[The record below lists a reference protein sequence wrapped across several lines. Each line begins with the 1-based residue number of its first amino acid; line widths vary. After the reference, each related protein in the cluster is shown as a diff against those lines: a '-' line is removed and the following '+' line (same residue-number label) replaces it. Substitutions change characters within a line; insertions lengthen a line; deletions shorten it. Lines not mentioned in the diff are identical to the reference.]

1 MTVVRPNSIAGINS
15 ITVQTG
21 QSLNIH
27 DSDGNLIRNIVSAT
41 GVGTFYALSVGTA
54 GTVSNTG
61 NAALAGIV
69 TANGGVVVGAAATIK
84 TNGNATFSGI
94 VTAASFVGDG
104 SGLTGAGPALTGST
118 NNTIVTVTGSNAITG
133 ESTFTYTPS
142 ILTIT
147 NASGASEV
155 TLVTPSAND
164 SGIYFNDGSNSGAL
178 SYNHSDDSM
187 RFRVNATEKAR
198 IDSTGRLIIGHT
210 ATDDR
215 DGYNSSLQVSGT
227 GGDDSSICIGRWSGD
242 ASASSVV
249 LTKSRNGTI
258 GSHTVVQAND
268 ILGMVQFQGDVGTNY
283 HVGADIRAKVESGVG
298 NDDVPA
304 SLIFS
309 TNAGSTG
316 TTQRMVID
324 SVGKIGFND
333 TTPTEGT
340 VSIIQ
345 HDSSVTTTGLNIH
358 TNGGS
363 AGSGTQYALKIT
375 GTSQNDCPV
384 YGIHI
389 DKTQQYTQN
398 VTGVYSKITATYSD
412 PVSGHFIVHGTA
424 MNTGGHVCGVKGEV
438 MSDSGSNNNRKSRA
452 VWAYNGTQQGSDT
465 YGIQIDTVTGGNGDL
480 RGIQVH
486 HGGSTKFYVDSSGN
500 VWSSTNSYSSDRDIK
515 TDIQALSGTSL
526 NLIKQLEPRTFKW
539 RESEEDEKDGTIY
552 KPDGATLTGFIAQ
565 EVQAVI
571 PSIVTGTDG
580 SKEMGINYQGLTA
593 HLVNTIK
600 ELSSEIDTLKTKVAA
615 LESA

>member
-1 MTVVRPNSIAGINS
+1 MGIRIDGTSDLINAADGS
-15 ITVQTG
+15 LTIEG
-21 QSLNIH
+21 QSVNT
-27 DSDGNLIRNIVSAT
+27 T
-41 GVGTFYALSVGTA
+41 GIITASGGMKVGS
-54 GTVSNTG
+54 
-61 NAALAGIV
+61 
-69 TANGGVVVGAAATIK
+69 AATIHSTGQFNIGVAATVF
-84 TNGNATFSGI
+84 TNGNATFAGI

-164 SGIYFNDGSNSGAL
+164 SGVYFNDGSNSGAL

-198 IDSTGRLIIGHT
+198 IDSSGRVLVGTDSNTSPIGW
-210 ATDDR
+210 
-215 DGYNSSLQVSGT
+215 GNNLQVASTSAAAGVSIRRDSADT
-227 GGDDSSICIGRWSGD
+227 GGALLVFG
-242 ASASSVV
+242 
-249 LTKSRNGTI
+249 KSRGSLNGN
-258 GSHTVVQAND
+258 TVVQSGDQIGGMYFAGGDGTDVNSIAAQLSVEVDGTPGSND
-268 ILGMVQFQGDVGTNY
+268 MPGRILFKTTAD
-283 HVGADIRAKVESGVG
+283 GASSATERMRISASG
-298 NDDVPA
+298 
-304 SLIFS
+304 
-309 TNAGSTG
+309 
-316 TTQRMVID
+316 Q
-324 SVGKIGFND
+324 IGFND
-333 TTPTEGT
+333 TSPTEAT

-389 DKTQQYTQN
+389 DKTQQYTQM
-398 VTGVYSKITATYSD
+398 VTGVYSKVTGTYSN
-412 PVSGHFIVHGTA
+412 PISGHFIVNGASMNSGTYVA
-424 MNTGGHVCGVKGEV
+424 GIKGEV
-438 MSDSGSNNNRKSRA
+438 ESDSGSNSNRTSRA
-452 VWAYNGTQQGSDT
+452 VWGYNGTQQGSDT
-465 YGIQIDTVTGGNGDL
+465 YAIQADTVTGGNGDL
-480 RGIQVH
+480 RGFQYL
-486 HGGSTKFYVDSSGN
+486 HGGSTKFYVNSSGN
-500 VWSSTNSYSSDRDIK
+500 VWSASNSYSSDRDIK
-515 TDIQALSGTSL
+515 TDIQTLTGTSL
-526 NLIKQLEPRTFKW
+526 NLIKQLVPKTFKW
-539 RESEEDEKDGTIY
+539 KESKENEKDGTIY

-565 EVQAVI
+565 EVQSIIPGIVI
-571 PSIVTGTDG
+571 GTDG

>member
-1 MTVVRPNSIAGINS
+1 MGIRIDGASDLINATDGSLTIEGQSINS
-15 ITVQTG
+15 TG
-21 QSLNIH
+21 I
-27 DSDGNLIRNIVSAT
+27 
-41 GVGTFYALSVGTA
+41 GTFS
-54 GTVSNTG
+54 
-61 NAALAGIV
+61 
-69 TANGGVVVGAAATIK
+69 GGVKVGSAATIHSTGQFNIGVAATVF
-84 TNGNATFSGI
+84 TNGNATFAGI

-164 SGIYFNDGSNSGAL
+164 SGVYFNDGSNSGAL

-198 IDSTGRLIIGHT
+198 IDSSGRVLVGTDSNTSPIGW
-210 ATDDR
+210 
-215 DGYNSSLQVSGT
+215 GNNLQVASTSAAAGVSIRRDSADT
-227 GGDDSSICIGRWSGD
+227 GGALLVFG
-242 ASASSVV
+242 
-249 LTKSRNGTI
+249 KSRGSLNGN
-258 GSHTVVQAND
+258 TVVQSGDQIGGMYFAGGDGTDVNSIAAQLSVEVDGTPGSND
-268 ILGMVQFQGDVGTNY
+268 MPGRILFKTTAD
-283 HVGADIRAKVESGVG
+283 GASSATERMRISASG
-298 NDDVPA
+298 
-304 SLIFS
+304 
-309 TNAGSTG
+309 
-316 TTQRMVID
+316 Q
-324 SVGKIGFND
+324 IGFND
-333 TTPTEGT
+333 TSPTEAT

-389 DKTQQYTQN
+389 DKTQQYTQM
-398 VTGVYSKITATYSD
+398 VTGVYSKVTGTYSN
-412 PVSGHFIVHGTA
+412 PISGHFIVNGASMNSGTYVA
-424 MNTGGHVCGVKGEV
+424 GIKGEV
-438 MSDSGSNNNRKSRA
+438 ESDSGSNSNRTSRA
-452 VWAYNGTQQGSDT
+452 VWGYNGTQQGSDT
-465 YGIQIDTVTGGNGDL
+465 YAIQADTVTGGNGDL
-480 RGIQVH
+480 RGFQYL
-486 HGGSTKFYVDSSGN
+486 HGGSTKFYVNSSGN
-500 VWSSTNSYSSDRDIK
+500 VWSASNSYSSDRDIK
-515 TDIQALSGTSL
+515 TDIQTLTGTSL
-526 NLIKQLEPRTFKW
+526 NLIKQLVPKTFKW
-539 RESEEDEKDGTIY
+539 KESKENEKDGTIY

-565 EVQAVI
+565 EVQSIIPGIVI
-571 PSIVTGTDG
+571 GTDG

>member
-1 MTVVRPNSIAGINS
+1 MGIRIDGASDLINATDGSLTIEGQSINS
-15 ITVQTG
+15 TG
-21 QSLNIH
+21 I
-27 DSDGNLIRNIVSAT
+27 
-41 GVGTFYALSVGTA
+41 GTFS
-54 GTVSNTG
+54 
-61 NAALAGIV
+61 
-69 TANGGVVVGAAATIK
+69 GGVKVGSAATIHS
-84 TNGNATFSGI
+84 TGQFNIGVAATVFPNGNATFAGI

-164 SGIYFNDGSNSGAL
+164 SGVYFNDGSNSGAL

-198 IDSTGRLIIGHT
+198 IDSSGRVLVGTDSNTSPIGW
-210 ATDDR
+210 
-215 DGYNSSLQVSGT
+215 GNNLQVASTSAAAGVSIRRDSADT
-227 GGDDSSICIGRWSGD
+227 GGALLVFG
-242 ASASSVV
+242 
-249 LTKSRNGTI
+249 KSRGSLNG
-258 GSHTVVQAND
+258 STVVQSGDQIGGMYFAGGDGTDVNSIAAQLSVEVDGTPGSND
-268 ILGMVQFQGDVGTNY
+268 MPGRILFKTTAD
-283 HVGADIRAKVESGVG
+283 GASSPTERMRISASG
-298 NDDVPA
+298 
-304 SLIFS
+304 
-309 TNAGSTG
+309 
-316 TTQRMVID
+316 Q
-324 SVGKIGFND
+324 IGFND
-333 TTPTEGT
+333 TSPTEAT

-398 VTGVYSKITATYSD
+398 VTGVYSKVTATYSN
-412 PVSGHFIVHGTA
+412 PISGHFIVNGASMNSGTYVA
-424 MNTGGHVCGVKGEV
+424 GIKGEV
-438 MSDSGSNNNRKSRA
+438 ESDSGSNSNRTSRA
-452 VWAYNGTQQGSDT
+452 VWGYNGTQQGSDT
-465 YGIQIDTVTGGNGDL
+465 YAIQADTVTGGNGDL
-480 RGIQVH
+480 RGFQYL
-486 HGGSTKFYVDSSGN
+486 HGGSTKFYVNSSGN
-500 VWSSTNSYSSDRDIK
+500 VWSASNSYSSDRDIK
-515 TDIQALSGTSL
+515 TDIQTLTGTSL
-526 NLIKQLEPRTFKW
+526 NLIKQLVPKTFKW
-539 RESEEDEKDGTIY
+539 KESKENEKDGTIY

-565 EVQAVI
+565 EVQSIIPGIVI
-571 PSIVTGTDG
+571 GTDG

>member
-1 MTVVRPNSIAGINS
+1 MGIRIDGASDLINATDGSLTIEGQSINS
-15 ITVQTG
+15 TG
-21 QSLNIH
+21 I
-27 DSDGNLIRNIVSAT
+27 
-41 GVGTFYALSVGTA
+41 GTFS
-54 GTVSNTG
+54 
-61 NAALAGIV
+61 
-69 TANGGVVVGAAATIK
+69 GGVKVGSAATIHSTGQFNIGVAATVF
-84 TNGNATFSGI
+84 TNGNATFAGI

-164 SGIYFNDGSNSGAL
+164 SGVYFNDGSNSGAL

-198 IDSTGRLIIGHT
+198 IDSSGRVLVGTDSNTSPIGW
-210 ATDDR
+210 
-215 DGYNSSLQVSGT
+215 GNNLQVAGTSAVAGVSIRRDSADT
-227 GGDDSSICIGRWSGD
+227 GGALLVFG
-242 ASASSVV
+242 
-249 LTKSRNGTI
+249 KSRGSLNGN
-258 GSHTVVQAND
+258 TVVQSGDQIGGMYFAGGDGTDVNSIAAQLSVEVDGTPGSND
-268 ILGMVQFQGDVGTNY
+268 MPGRILFKTTAD
-283 HVGADIRAKVESGVG
+283 GASSATERMRISASG
-298 NDDVPA
+298 
-304 SLIFS
+304 
-309 TNAGSTG
+309 
-316 TTQRMVID
+316 Q
-324 SVGKIGFND
+324 IGFND
-333 TTPTEGT
+333 TSPTEAT

-384 YGIHI
+384 NGIHI
-389 DKTQQYTQN
+389 DKTQQYTQM
-398 VTGVYSKITATYSD
+398 VTGVYSKVTGTYSN
-412 PVSGHFIVHGTA
+412 PISGHFIVNGASMNSGTYVA
-424 MNTGGHVCGVKGEV
+424 GIKGEV
-438 MSDSGSNNNRKSRA
+438 ESDSGSNSNRTSRA
-452 VWAYNGTQQGSDT
+452 VWGYNGTQQGSDT
-465 YGIQIDTVTGGNGDL
+465 YAIQADTVTGGNGDL
-480 RGIQVH
+480 RGFQYL
-486 HGGSTKFYVDSSGN
+486 HGGSTKFYVNSSGN
-500 VWSSTNSYSSDRDIK
+500 VWSASNSYSSDRDIK
-515 TDIQALSGTSL
+515 TDIQTLTGTSL
-526 NLIKQLEPRTFKW
+526 NLIKQLVPKTFKW
-539 RESEEDEKDGTIY
+539 KESKENEKDGTIY

-565 EVQAVI
+565 EVQSIIPGIVI
-571 PSIVTGTDG
+571 GTDG